1 LDKHLELGAEFFF
14 IPSVR
19 NMQHGDYFTSSA
31 CTPQTAVNSATNFRQ
46 STSYFTVAGFSPAVC
61 GITLVFAISVVPYKI
76 FNVIKVIRLMVTR

>member
-31 CTPQTAVNSATNFRQ
+31 CTPQTTVNSATNFRQ
-46 STSYFTVAGFSPAVC
+46 STILQLRDFRQQFVGLRSFSRLASC
-61 GITLVFAISVVPYKI
+61 HIKCFI
-76 FNVIKVIRLMVTR
+76 FNVLKSLK